1 MPDKYNFDEQI
12 LELKK
17 NPKVFNKLI
26 SFGMKISN
34 IENKFKGVISSGCDK
49 IINVSKC
56 VSETTEKFKEKIN

>member
-34 IENKFKGVISSGCDK
+34 IENKFKSIISSGCDK

-56 VSETTEKFKEKIN
+56 VSETTEKFKEKVN